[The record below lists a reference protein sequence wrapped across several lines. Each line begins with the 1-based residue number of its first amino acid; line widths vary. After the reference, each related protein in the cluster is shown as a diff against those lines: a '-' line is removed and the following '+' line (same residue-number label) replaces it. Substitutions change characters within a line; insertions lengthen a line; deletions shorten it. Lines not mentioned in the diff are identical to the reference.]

1 MTKYLYRAALALL
14 CTAALAACGSN
25 RNRDQNAPAETN
37 AAADANASGST
48 AANPYADAERQ
59 MDERMMA
66 AVGSDVGQTWA
77 RKMIAH
83 HQGAID
89 MSNIVLQQNPPA
101 DVAMMA
107 REAITKNQKDIDD
120 IRKLLKEGAP
130 DPKSAEPFR
139 APMMDEKAAMS
150 STMGKDP
157 SQTYMLKM
165 LPHHQGA
172 VAMSDVALRSGVS
185 GAMRAQIEKTRAM
198 NQKDAK
204 MVEDM
209 LSGKPMKM
217 SDGTMSGNMSDMDMN
232 GMNHM

>member
-1 MTKYLYRAALALL
+1 MTKYLNRTALALL
-14 CTAALAACGSN
+14 GTVALAACGSN
-25 RNRDQNAPAETN
+25 GNPDQNAPAEMSSTGETN
-37 AAADANASGST
+37 ATAAE

-66 AVGSDVGQTWA
+66 AVGSDVGQSWA

-107 REAITKNQKDIDD
+107 REAITKNHKDIDD
-120 IRKLLKEGAP
+120 IRKLLKEGTP
-130 DPKSAEPFR
+130 EPKSAEPFR
-139 APMMDEKAAMS
+139 APMMDEKAAMWS
-150 STMGKDP
+150 AMGKDP
-157 SQTYMLKM
+157 AQTYMLKM

-172 VAMSDVALRSGVS
+172 VAMSDVALRNGVS
-185 GAMRAQIEKTRAM
+185 GAMRAQVEKTKAM
-198 NQKDAK
+198 NQKDAQ
-204 MVEDM
+204 MIEDM
-209 LSGKPMKM
+209 LNGKAMTL
-217 SDGTMSGNMSDMDMN
+217 SNETMSGNMSDMDMN

>member
-1 MTKYLYRAALALL
+1 V
-14 CTAALAACGSN
+14 ALAACGSN
-25 RNRDQNAPAETN
+25 GNPDQNAPAEMSSTGETN
-37 AAADANASGST
+37 ATAAE

-66 AVGSDVGQTWA
+66 AVGSDVGQSWA

-107 REAITKNQKDIDD
+107 REAITKNHKDIDD
-120 IRKLLKEGAP
+120 IRKLLKEGTP
-130 DPKSAEPFR
+130 EPKSAEPFR
-139 APMMDEKAAMS
+139 APMMDEKAAMWS
-150 STMGKDP
+150 AMGKDP
-157 SQTYMLKM
+157 AQTYMLKM

-172 VAMSDVALRSGVS
+172 VAMSDVALRNGVS
-185 GAMRAQIEKTRAM
+185 GAMRAPVEKTKAM
-198 NQKDAK
+198 NQKDAQ
-204 MVEDM
+204 MIEDM
-209 LSGKPMKM
+209 LNGKAMTL
-217 SDGTMSGNMSDMDMN
+217 SNETMSGNMSDMDMN